1 MLLAAMLAMVLAAAA
16 PAFAQ
21 QYQYQDQDADSG
33 DVTNEGSGGVDVSG
47 DDNTFEDVNIAQC
60 TAVLNQV
67 NTGNQQTQ
75 QAVEQF
81 GYFYAYQYADQDAAQ
96 YIVQNAALVQ
106 YCAQAVGDVTVD
118 AVAEEEAAAA
128 AASGGEAA
136 AAGGE
141 AAAAGGEAAASGG
154 SSSSSSSLPATG
166 GISLLTLGA
175 GALLVAG
182 GLVARR
188 IVR

>member
-16 PAFAQ
+16 PAFADHRDDHQ
-21 QYQYQDQDADSG
+21 GVQTQEQDQDATSG

-47 DDNTFEDVNIAQC
+47 DNASFEDVNIAQC

-67 NTGNQQTQ
+67 NTGNQQNQ
-75 QAVEQF
+75 QAVNQY
-81 GYFYAYQYADQDAAQ
+81 GQYQYAEQYSDQ
-96 YIVQNAALVQ
+96 YIVQNADLVQ
-106 YCAQAVGDVTVD
+106 YCAQLVGDVTT
-118 AVAEEEAAAA
+118 EAAAEEA
-128 AASGGEAA
+128 VIAGAGGGAGGGGGGGGGG
-136 AAGGE
+136 AAGG
-141 AAAAGGEAAASGG
+141 GGGQ
-154 SSSSSSSLPATG
+154 LPATG